1 MEKRELLY
9 EGKAK
14 KLFSTDD
21 ENLVISEFKDDLT
34 AFNGEKKSS
43 EAGKGALNN
52 KISTELFKLLESKGI
67 QTHFVKMLDD
77 NHMLHKKADVIL
89 IEVIVR
95 NIATGSLTRNLGIKE
110 GTVLPFTLVEFDY
123 KNDALGDPKLNDQHA
138 LILGLVDSQEEL
150 DKLRRMA
157 RDVNDILK
165 PYFADK
171 GLNLVD
177 FKLEFGKDK
186 DGNIILID
194 EISPDNCRFWDIASG
209 EKMDKDRFRQGLGDL
224 TIAYEEVLN
233 RILGKQQQCYE
244 LDAESNLAFR
254 KKFSFFLSHALAQ
267 KRRRRNYF
275 QSRSKI
281 K

>member
-21 ENLVISEFKDDLT
+21 DNLLISEFKDDLT
-34 AFNGEKKSS
+34 AFNGAKKSS

-52 KISTELFKLLESKGI
+52 KISTELFKLLEAKGI

-77 NHMLHKKADVIL
+77 NNMLHKRTKVIL

-95 NIATGSLTRNLGIKE
+95 NIATGSLSKNLGIKD

-138 LILGLVDSQEEL
+138 LILGLVDFQDEL

-157 RDVNDILK
+157 RQINDILK

-186 DGNIILID
+186 SGNIILID
-194 EISPDNCRFWDIASG
+194 EISPDNCRFWDMVSG
-209 EKMDKDRFRQGLGDL
+209 EKMDKDRFRQGLGGL
-224 TIAYEEVLN
+224 TVAYEQVLN
-233 RILGKQQQCYE
+233 RILGK
-244 LDAESNLAFR
+244 
-254 KKFSFFLSHALAQ
+254 
-267 KRRRRNYF
+267 
-275 QSRSKI
+275 
-281 K
+281 